1 VGLEHG
7 EAGHALLVPVFA
19 KAAKHVRALSD
30 AMAASRAAVRSA
42 VLRPCPEPLVFGQVP
57 AVCPKVSCST
67 FRTRGKFRAPF
78 RTNRPMPRAFAYVRV
93 STPGQTTAN
102 QLQEIAAA
110 GFTIEPRRVVTETI
124 SGSVATAQ
132 RRGFT
137 RLLDRLEA
145 GDVLVVTKLDRL
157 GRNAMDV
164 GATVAKLAELGVR
177 VHCLALGGVDL
188 ASSTG
193 KLTMNVI
200 NAVAE
205 FERDLLIER
214 TQAGL
219 RRAKA
224 AGKRLGRPASLTAEQ
239 RKEVARRLGEGAAVS
254 ALARE
259 FKTSRQTIL
268 RARDA
273 APLS

>member
-1 VGLEHG
+1 
-7 EAGHALLVPVFA
+7 
-19 KAAKHVRALSD
+19 
-30 AMAASRAAVRSA
+30 
-42 VLRPCPEPLVFGQVP
+42 
-57 AVCPKVSCST
+57 
-67 FRTRGKFRAPF
+67 
-78 RTNRPMPRAFAYVRV
+78 MPRTFAYVRV
-93 STPGQTTAN
+93 STAGQTTDN
-102 QLQEIAAA
+102 QLQEIKAA
-110 GFTIEPRRVVTETI
+110 GFSIEPRRVVTETV

-132 RRGFT
+132 RRGFA

-164 GATVAKLAELGVR
+164 GSTVTKLADLGVR

-188 ASSTG
+188 TSSTG

-200 NAVAE
+200 NSVAE

-219 RRAKA
+219 NRARA
-224 AGKRLGRPASLTAEQ
+224 EGKRLGRPASLNTEQ
-239 RKEVARRLGEGAAVS
+239 QVMVAQRLEEGIAVS

-268 RARDA
+268 RIRSATPA
-273 APLS
+273 T

>member
-1 VGLEHG
+1 
-7 EAGHALLVPVFA
+7 
-19 KAAKHVRALSD
+19 
-30 AMAASRAAVRSA
+30 
-42 VLRPCPEPLVFGQVP
+42 
-57 AVCPKVSCST
+57 
-67 FRTRGKFRAPF
+67 
-78 RTNRPMPRAFAYVRV
+78 MPRTFAYVRV
-93 STPGQTTAN
+93 STTGQTTDN
-102 QLQEIAAA
+102 QLQEIKAA
-110 GFTIEPRRVVTETI
+110 GFSIEPRRAVTETV

-132 RRGFT
+132 RRSFA
-137 RLLDRLEA
+137 RLLDRLEP

-164 GATVAKLAELGVR
+164 GSTVAKLADLGVR

-188 ASSTG
+188 TSSTG

-205 FERDLLIER
+205 FERDLLVER

-219 RRAKA
+219 SRARA
-224 AGKRLGRPASLTAEQ
+224 EGKRLGRPASLSAEQ
-239 RKEVARRLGEGAAVS
+239 QAVVVRQLEEEVAVS

-268 RARDA
+268 RVKSATPA
-273 APLS
+273 A